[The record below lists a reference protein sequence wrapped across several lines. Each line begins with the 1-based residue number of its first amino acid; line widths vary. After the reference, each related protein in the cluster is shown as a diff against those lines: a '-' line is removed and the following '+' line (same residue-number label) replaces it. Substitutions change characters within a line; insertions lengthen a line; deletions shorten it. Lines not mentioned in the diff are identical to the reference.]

1 MESAYR
7 QWEKRRGRRQ
17 SRSADRRSGKKIA
30 LAPRECRR
38 LVQLGVCIALFLVVF
53 VGKGV
58 FPEQM
63 LAARDRIV
71 QVIQGDTDFRA
82 AFASLG
88 QSISDGEP
96 VLETLGTLWV
106 DVFGG
111 EEIEVPDSGWE
122 PLPLYTETVS
132 YLQSGVTVHGLLT
145 LDLDA
150 EEEAPPVAQVSE
162 EQTEASAPP
171 AEESIQPEPDATAD
185 TVQPTPVPDVIH
197 VDYDGPALPAN
208 ATMDQYNLGLA
219 ATMSPIEGAEGW
231 WVSSPYGWREHPV
244 DGEDKFH
251 NGVDL
256 AVNTGTNVKAFA
268 DGVVDYIGDSPIYGL
283 YTQIDHG
290 NGVTSFYAHCSELLV
305 QQGQTVSM
313 GDVIAL
319 SGDTGNSTGPH
330 LHFELKKEGILL
342 NPLYYIPSA

>member
-7 QWEKRRGRRQ
+7 QWEKRRDRRQ
-17 SRSADRRSGKKIA
+17 CRTVERRSGSKVA
-30 LAPRECRR
+30 LAPKERRR

-63 LAARDRIV
+63 MAARDKIV

-82 AFASLG
+82 AFATLG

-111 EEIEVPDSGWE
+111 EEVEAPDSGWE
-122 PLPLYTETVS
+122 PLPLYTETVA
-132 YLQSGVTVHGLLT
+132 YLQGGVTVHGLLT
-145 LDLDA
+145 LKLDA
-150 EEEAPPVAQVSE
+150 EETPPAAELPE
-162 EQTEASAPP
+162 EQPETSTPP
-171 AEESIQPEPDATAD
+171 AEESVQPGPDATANA
-185 TVQPTPVPDVIH
+185 VQSPPVPDVIH

-231 WVSSPYGWREHPV
+231 WISSPYGWREHPV

-256 AVNTGTNVKAFA
+256 AVNTGTSVKAFA

-342 NPLYYIPSA
+342 NPLYYIPNA